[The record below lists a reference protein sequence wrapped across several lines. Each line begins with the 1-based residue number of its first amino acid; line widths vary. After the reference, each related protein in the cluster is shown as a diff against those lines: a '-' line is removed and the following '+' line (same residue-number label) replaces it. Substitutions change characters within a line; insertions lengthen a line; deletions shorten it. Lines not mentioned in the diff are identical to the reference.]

1 MDGLK
6 GQGTALLWG
15 QRNGQVISLAV
26 YLDESWGIWRDGK
39 ALCVWEPAETADCFS
54 TFLRMLGREGDR
66 IESASALPLP
76 LDSRKAADHVFDQQ
90 RLTPQGANDY
100 LRDQA
105 ARLVHHG
112 RIHRRIVRGAS
123 GW

>member
-15 QRNGQVISLAV
+15 QRNGKVIALAV

-39 ALCVWEPAETADCFS
+39 ALCVWEPAETADCVT

-66 IESASALPLP
+66 TEVASTLPLP
-76 LDSRKAADHVFDQQ
+76 LEFRKTADHATDQQ
-90 RLTPQGANDY
+90 RLASAGANDH
-100 LRDQA
+100 LREQA

-112 RIHRRIVRGAS
+112 RIHRRIMRGAS
-123 GW
+123 RR